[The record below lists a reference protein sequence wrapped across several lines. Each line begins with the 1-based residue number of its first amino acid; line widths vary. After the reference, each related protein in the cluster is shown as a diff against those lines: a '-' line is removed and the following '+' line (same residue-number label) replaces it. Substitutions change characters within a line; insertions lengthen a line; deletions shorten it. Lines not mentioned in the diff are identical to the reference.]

1 MIPNNSIFSS
11 IVQVYE
17 DFISLT
23 PEEVEDGK
31 LGSWSLLQGLVDRIM
46 APKDIYILILGNVNM
61 LCHVAKGIRLQM
73 ELRLLIE

>member
-1 MIPNNSIFSS
+1 MIANNSVFSS
-11 IVQVYE
+11 VVEVYE

-31 LGSWSLLQGLVDRIM
+31 LGSWSLLQEMVDRIM
-46 APKDIYILILGNVNM
+46 APKDVYILILGNVNI

-73 ELRLLIE
+73 ELRC